1 MMTAATLTRRH
12 LMRALTS
19 LGAFALLSPGRALA
33 SLRIANPYDPLAL
46 KLAQVFTHSPSA
58 AIVGLEYLRCVPG
71 EADVDRLVDLICA
84 SLPTRRAELAQADM
98 EKLRELLR
106 SQQRQDFDRDH
117 TVKVQGWILSQTEVR
132 LCGLAA
138 LIS

>member
-1 MMTAATLTRRH
+1 
-12 LMRALTS
+12 
-19 LGAFALLSPGRALA
+19 LA
-33 SLRIANPYDPLAL
+33 NLERSNIHDPLAL
-46 KLAQVFTHSPSA
+46 KLAQVFTHNPSA

-71 EADVDRLVDLICA
+71 EANVGLLVDLICA
-84 SLPTRRAELAQADM
+84 SQPKQRAELDQADM
-98 EKLRELLR
+98 GKLRELLR
-106 SQQRQDFDRDH
+106 SQQRQDFERGH